1 MYTHQFDIF
10 GIHSME
16 FISNVVRSK
25 SKRHFNVV
33 DDTEYIKSRYNH
45 LMKYV
50 KRERSERKEDVRLS
64 MEESAKGT
72 ASE

>member
-1 MYTHQFDIF
+1 
-10 GIHSME
+10 ME
-16 FISNVVRSK
+16 FISSVVRSK

-50 KRERSERKEDVRLS
+50 KRERSEGKEDVRLS